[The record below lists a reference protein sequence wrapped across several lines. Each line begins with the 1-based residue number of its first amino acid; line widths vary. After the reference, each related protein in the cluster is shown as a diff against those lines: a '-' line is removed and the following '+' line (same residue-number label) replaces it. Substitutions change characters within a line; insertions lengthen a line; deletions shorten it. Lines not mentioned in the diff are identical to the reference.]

1 MMAKPKMK
9 PEPSEA
15 AVEALTSQP
24 GMFGSKLPMLRE
36 LGQARVI
43 LDDWLVETEGEETPE
58 IQDLL
63 AKLEGETAEKVQR
76 WGLYLIDREATAA
89 FMKAEE
95 DFYAAEA
102 LRLKERRVAYE
113 KHTERS
119 RGQLQFQLESQGI
132 GDIEG
137 PLCTVK
143 LQRNPAK
150 LVGEVDAEKLAEWFA
165 SEDTTL
171 NSFVRYNP
179 ETFELDRAAVKNAA
193 TNKLIERLPDG
204 LELVAAQRVVVK

>member
-1 MMAKPKMK
+1 MAKAKLK

-15 AVEALTSQP
+15 AVEALTSQS

-43 LDDWLVETEGEETPE
+43 LDEWLAETEGEETPE

-63 AKLEGETAEKVQR
+63 AKLDGDTAEKVQR
-76 WGLYLIDREATAA
+76 WGLYIIDRDSTAA
-89 FMKAEE
+89 FMEAEE
-95 DFYAAEA
+95 KFFRAEA
-102 LRLKERRVAYE
+102 DRLKARRVAYE
-113 KHTERS
+113 AQTERS

-137 PLCTVK
+137 LLCSVK

-150 LVGEVDAEKLAEWFA
+150 LVGEIDAEKLAEWFVD
-165 SEDTTL
+165 ENPL
-171 NSFVRYNP
+171 FNSFVRYTP
-179 ETFELDRAAVKNAA
+179 EQFALDRDAIKNAA
-193 TNKLIERLPDG
+193 KNQLIEKLPDG

>member
-1 MMAKPKMK
+1 MAKSKNK

-15 AVEALTSQP
+15 AVEALTSQA

-36 LGQARVI
+36 LGAARVI
-43 LDDWLVETEGEETPE
+43 LDEWLVETEGEETPE

-63 AKLEGETAEKVQR
+63 AKLDGETAEKVQR
-76 WGLYLIDREATAA
+76 WGLYLIDREATSE

-95 DFYAAEA
+95 NFYAAEA
-102 LRLKERRVAYE
+102 ARLKARRVAYE
-113 KHTERS
+113 AQTERS
-119 RGQLQFQLESQGI
+119 RSQLQFQLESQGI

-137 PLCTVK
+137 PLCSVK

-150 LVGEVDAEKLAEWFA
+150 LVGDVDAETLAAWFA
-165 SEDTTL
+165 DENPL
-171 NSFVRYNP
+171 YNSFVRYTP
-179 ETFELDRAAVKNAA
+179 EQFAIDRDAVKNAA
-193 TNKLIERLPDG
+193 KNELIAKLPDG